1 MKVRIPNK
9 ENGLRRYAKWFEWI
23 HQTAENDD
31 EKMLVSASIYIS
43 AVKECVIANM
53 RHDAVLK
60 LW

>member
-1 MKVRIPNK
+1 MKVRIPSK
-9 ENGLRRYAKWFEWI
+9 ENSLRRYAKRFEWI

-43 AVKECVIANM
+43 AVNECVIANM